1 MEDADQAGSAKVV
14 DKKSEV
20 KSQKSKGYFTKD
32 TRALP
37 AVLAIAA
44 HPDDIEFVM
53 AGTLLLLGDAGWEL
67 HCLNL
72 STGNLGSLTMSPVE
86 TARVRRRE
94 AQAAARLLGA
104 QWHPPICQDLQIF
117 YDDRTLRRLCAVV
130 RAVQPT
136 VILTHSP
143 QDYME
148 DHMNTSRLAVTAAF
162 ARGVPGYRTIPSRP
176 HWSGSVTI
184 YHASPHGLHDGLR
197 RPVLPDGYVETTS
210 MHARKRAALACHE
223 SQRKFLG
230 ATQEMD
236 DYIRTMDS
244 FSLTLGRQ
252 SRRFRHAEGWR
263 RHSHLGFC
271 EESADPLRA
280 ALGRKYAPRRGAH
293 A

>member
-1 MEDADQAGSAKVV
+1 
-14 DKKSEV
+14 
-20 KSQKSKGYFTKD
+20 
-32 TRALP
+32 
-37 AVLAIAA
+37 
-44 HPDDIEFVM
+44 M
-53 AGTLLLLGDAGWEL
+53 AGTLLLLGNAGWDV

-72 STGNLGSLTMSPVE
+72 STGNLGSLTMTTAE

-94 AQAAARLLGA
+94 AQAAARLLKA
-104 QWHPPICQDLQIF
+104 HWHPPMCQDLQIF

-130 RAVQPT
+130 RLVQPA

-148 DHMNTSRLAVTAAF
+148 DHMNTARLAVTAAF

-176 HWSGSVTI
+176 PWSGAVTV
-184 YHASPHGLHDGLR
+184 YHASPHGLRDGLR
-197 RPVLPDGYVETTS
+197 RPVLPDAYVDTTS
-210 MHARKRAALACHE
+210 VHARKREALACHD

-244 FSLTLGRQ
+244 FSLTLGKQ

-271 EESADPLRA
+271 EEGADPLRA
-280 ALGRKYAPRRGAH
+280 ALGRKYAPRPGAK